1 MENKRRGSQPSAKGL
16 ADYFT
21 GPLARRPS
29 VQHPG
34 ACAGSR
40 LKRDFR
46 SPAPS
51 LAVFCLMARRSFSGS
66 PVGGI
71 AETQEILNFCGA
83 NNITTDVE
91 VIPIQK
97 STKLMTGCFRPT

>member
-1 MENKRRGSQPSAKGL
+1 
-16 ADYFT
+16 
-21 GPLARRPS
+21 
-29 VQHPG
+29 
-34 ACAGSR
+34 
-40 LKRDFR
+40 
-46 SPAPS
+46 
-51 LAVFCLMARRSFSGS
+51 MARRSFSGS
-66 PVGGI
+66 PIGGI